1 MKPNKSTVISFRLTE
16 EEFRPYAMLLDKST
30 MSRSEFFRTIF
41 LEHKIDLVLKE
52 KGSPDYKKC
61 LFYYNKTSNNL
72 NQLTKQINKSVLAGT
87 ITQLQYM
94 KLLNTLIDIREL
106 LKGGLDAGKS

>member
-1 MKPNKSTVISFRLTE
+1 M
-16 EEFRPYAMLLDKST
+16 
-30 MSRSEFFRTIF
+30 
-41 LEHKIDLVLKE
+41 LKE
-52 KGSPDYKKC
+52 KTSPDYKKC